1 MRAKELWQTMLDE
14 SQPPAAGGSDGE
26 PVNSDASDASDSTGA
41 AAPESGAAALATNTK
56 WLDTPADNWRESI
69 AGDDEALLNT
79 LKRHK
84 DLRSVLKSGWEA
96 QQKIR
101 RGEVSNGLPENPTD
115 EQLAEWR
122 KSNGVPEAPDKYELD
137 IEEGLVLG
145 EVDTRIMQSVQSAAH
160 AANIPAAALSK
171 ITNAFLQGRQQE
183 QEAIQAQDGLHQQQA
198 ERQLKEA
205 WGQDYVAN
213 VNLAKMF
220 LSQLPEAVR
229 DNVASARMA
238 DGRALFNSPEVLD
251 YIAEHMRKIAP
262 AATLIPNSSNP
273 LQSINDEIKRL
284 EDRMGT
290 PDWYKDD
297 AAQKRYRDLIEARE
311 NMK

>member
-1 MRAKELWQTMLDE
+1 MRAQYWQTMMDE
-14 SQPPAAGGSDGE
+14 SQPPAAGGPDGE
-26 PVNSDASDASDSTGA
+26 SANSDASGSSD
-41 AAPESGAAALATNTK
+41 PSGAAVPENSAAASETNAK
-56 WLDTPADNWRESI
+56 WLDTPADNWREAI
-69 AGDDEALLNT
+69 AGDDEAMLNT

-101 RGEVSNGLPENPTD
+101 RGEVSKGLPENPTD

-122 KSNGVPEAPDKYELD
+122 QANGVPEAPDKYVLD

-145 EVDTRIMQSVQSAAH
+145 AEDTRILQEVQSAAH
-160 AANIPAAALSK
+160 AANVSSAALSK

-183 QEAIQAQDGLHQQQA
+183 QEALQAQDGLHQQQA

-205 WGQDYVAN
+205 WGQDFQAN

-220 LSQLPEAVR
+220 VSQLPEEVR
-229 DNVASARMA
+229 DKVASARLS

-273 LQSINDEIKRL
+273 MQSINDEIKRL

-290 PDWYKDD
+290 SEWYRDN

-311 NMK
+311 HMK

>member
-1 MRAKELWQTMLDE
+1 MMDE
-14 SQPPAAGGSDGE
+14 SQPPAAGGPDGE
-26 PVNSDASDASDSTGA
+26 SANSDASGSSD
-41 AAPESGAAALATNTK
+41 PSGAAVPENSAAASETNAK
-56 WLDTPADNWRESI
+56 WLDTPADNWREAI
-69 AGDDEALLNT
+69 AGDDEAMLNT

-101 RGEVSNGLPENPTD
+101 RGEVSKGLPENPTD

-122 KSNGVPEAPDKYELD
+122 QANGVPEAPDKYVLD

-145 EVDTRIMQSVQSAAH
+145 AEDTRILQEVQSAAH
-160 AANIPAAALSK
+160 AANVSSAALSK

-183 QEAIQAQDGLHQQQA
+183 QEALQAQDGLHQQQA

-205 WGQDYVAN
+205 WGQDFQAN

-220 LSQLPEAVR
+220 VSQLPEEVR
-229 DNVASARMA
+229 DKVASARLS

-273 LQSINDEIKRL
+273 MQSINDEIKRL

-290 PDWYKDD
+290 SEWYRDN

-311 NMK
+311 HMK

>member
-1 MRAKELWQTMLDE
+1 MRAREYWQTMIDDA
-14 SQPPAAGGSDGE
+14 QPPAAGDAGDPG
-26 PVNSDASDASDSTGA
+26 DASASADSQGA
-41 AAPESGAAALATNTK
+41 GAPDTK

-69 AGDDEALLNT
+69 AGDDEALLNV

-115 EQLAEWR
+115 EQLAAWR
-122 KSNGVPEAPDKYELD
+122 QANGVPESADKYELD

-145 EVDTRIMQSVQSAAH
+145 EVDTRILQEVQAAAH
-160 AANIPAAALSK
+160 RENIPAAALSK
-171 ITNAFLQGRQQE
+171 ITNAFLHGRQQE
-183 QEAIQAQDGLHQQQA
+183 QEALQAQDGLHQQQA
-198 ERQLKEA
+198 TRQLKEA
-205 WGQDYVAN
+205 WGQDFQAN

-220 LSQLPEAVR
+220 LSQLPEEVR

-262 AATLIPNSSNP
+262 AATLVPNSSNP
-273 LQSINDEIKRL
+273 LQSINEEIKRL

-290 PDWYKDD
+290 PEWYKDD

-311 NMK
+311 GMK